1 MGRESLRYL
10 NNRKH
15 KQFIDNRGLKKLGP
29 LLFVIALHGEI
40 KSNSYRVIIQPPIP
54 GGILDLKL
62 AKKIIEN
69 ENYQRLVK
77 TRSRYSWLMTA
88 LVVFVYFGFI
98 YLVAFGKEFLAQP
111 ISSDSVITVSIPIGL
126 GVIAFTVIL
135 TGIYVRRANSE
146 FDALNEKV
154 KGDL

>member
-1 MGRESLRYL
+1 M
-10 NNRKH
+10 
-15 KQFIDNRGLKKLGP
+15 
-29 LLFVIALHGEI
+29 
-40 KSNSYRVIIQPPIP
+40 
-54 GGILDLKL
+54 DLKL